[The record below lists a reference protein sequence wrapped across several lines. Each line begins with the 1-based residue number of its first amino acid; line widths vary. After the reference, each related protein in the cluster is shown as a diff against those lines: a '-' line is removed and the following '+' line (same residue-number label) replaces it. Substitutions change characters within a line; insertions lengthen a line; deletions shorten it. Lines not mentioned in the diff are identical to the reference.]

1 MNIQEIVMANCTGM
15 VLLLISIFSR
25 FITRR
30 KRQTED
36 KFFNALLLIGMIGCC
51 FELISFLVDGKDGFF
66 NMLMNY
72 FSNTLIYCCTT
83 TVSVIW
89 LWYTDTMI
97 NRNIKRIKTVFLPFV
112 IVGAIL
118 IVILIVNIPTG
129 FIFKIS
135 NDNIYSR
142 TNAGYIYYAFLF
154 ASLITTIVIY
164 FVSRIRHGKT
174 VFFPIHM
181 FLIPVIASCIIQVI
195 WYGIA
200 SAWLGCAVG
209 LTGIYVD
216 ILSRNSM
223 IDSLTRLP
231 NRSYLEH
238 SFRVIKEKGSKYAYA
253 GIMFDVD
260 YFKRINDTYGHS
272 VGDEALRDAARILTD
287 SIDRNSFAFRF
298 AGDEFIVLVKLPI
311 ERKGELEKAVNKIK
325 NNVRIYSE
333 KFNKSTNK
341 YQINFSIG
349 HALYDPE
356 KPIDDFFRSM
366 DFAMYLEKKEHH
378 KDKQN

>member
-1 MNIQEIVMANCTGM
+1 MANCTGM

-36 KFFNALLLIGMIGCC
+36 RFFNALLLIGMVGCA
-51 FELISFLVDGKDGFF
+51 FELISFLVDGKEGFF
-66 NMLMNY
+66 NLFMNY

-97 NRNIKRIKTVFLPFV
+97 NRNPKRITTIFLPFV
-112 IVGAIL
+112 IVWAIL
-118 IVILIVNIPTG
+118 IVMLIVNIPTG
-129 FIFKIS
+129 FIFTIDK
-135 NDNIYSR
+135 NNVYGR
-142 TNAGYIYYAFLF
+142 TSAGYIYYAFLF
-154 ASLITTIVIY
+154 SSLITTIVIY

-174 VFFPIHM
+174 IFFPIHM
-181 FLIPVIASCIIQVI
+181 FLIPIIASCIIQVI

-223 IDSLTRLP
+223 IDSLTRLS

-238 SFRVIKEKGSKYAYA
+238 SFRVIKEKSSKYAYA

-260 YFKRINDTYGHS
+260 YFKTINDTYGHS
-272 VGDEALRDAARILTD
+272 VGDEALRGAARILTD
-287 SIDRNSFAFRF
+287 SLDRNSLAFRF

-311 ERKGELEKAVNKIK
+311 ERKEELEKVVNKIK
-325 NNVRIYSE
+325 NNVKANSE
-333 KFNKSTNK
+333 KFNKATKK
-341 YQINFSIG
+341 YEINFSIG
-349 HALYDPE
+349 HALYDPS
-356 KPIDDFFRSM
+356 KPVDEFFRSM
-366 DFAMYLEKKEHH
+366 DNAMYQEKKEHH
-378 KDKQN
+378 KER